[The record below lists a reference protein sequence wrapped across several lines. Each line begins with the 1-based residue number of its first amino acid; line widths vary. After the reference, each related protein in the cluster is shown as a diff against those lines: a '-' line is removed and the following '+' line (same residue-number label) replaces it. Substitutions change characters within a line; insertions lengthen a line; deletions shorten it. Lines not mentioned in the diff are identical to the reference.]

1 MSQAP
6 NDDLTA
12 FRRPRIRL
20 RAGLLCLSLLLLL
33 LPLLN
38 QGASS
43 WATVQTTEQSS
54 AQSYPIK
61 GFDVSHHQGKIQWSL
76 ISPQQYQFVYLKA
89 TEGGDFN
96 DRQFQDNWLGAREQG
111 LHVGAYHFFRL
122 CTDGEAQ
129 ARHFIQTVPNKA
141 NALPPVIDLEYDSA
155 CINSSSKEQLLK
167 QIRVM
172 HDRLYQHYAK
182 QPIFYTTPNFYHII
196 LKGSFA
202 QTPIWIRD
210 YQSVHPAQA
219 PQWLFWQHSNQGR
232 IKGISTQVDLN
243 VFHGSNAAWEK
254 FLQHHAQAAGSPQQ

>member
-6 NDDLTA
+6 HAALSTRSL
-12 FRRPRIRL
+12 RRMLQQR
-20 RAGLLCLSLLLLL
+20 LSLLLSMMLL
-33 LPLLN
+33 LI
-38 QGASS
+38 QGSSS
-43 WATVQTTEQSS
+43 WATAQSTTDPT

-96 DRQFQDNWLGAREQG
+96 DRQFQDNWLAAREQG
-111 LHVGAYHFFRL
+111 LQVGAYHFFRL
-122 CTDGEAQ
+122 CGDGEAQ

-155 CINSSSKEQLLK
+155 CINSSSQEKLLK
-167 QIRVM
+167 HIRVM

-182 QPIFYTTPNFYHII
+182 QPIFYTTPNFYHIV
-196 LKGSFA
+196 LKGHFA

-210 YQSVHPAQA
+210 YQSAHPAPQ
-219 PQWLFWQHSNQGR
+219 PQWLFWQHSNQGK

-243 VFHGSNAAWEK
+243 VFHGSAQAWAQ
-254 FLQHHAQAAGSPQQ
+254 FLQQRTRPMQATKK